1 MSLAVAQPCEAET
14 KPEIWREAEMPVSE
28 LWRARSG
35 ASLTDETIRMRL
47 VGNPAGK
54 KILVLGGISAGREI
68 CGTNGWW
75 KDLAGP
81 SRALNTDDCLIIGLD
96 YPPLDALDPI
106 DLCTEDFA
114 RLVHQALRSIDI
126 DRVDGIIGMSFGG
139 MIGLAFARLYPEAVG
154 QLALL
159 CAAHRPSPM
168 ASAWR
173 LIQRQIL
180 ELARDA
186 GDPERGVAIARQ
198 LAITTYRAPE
208 EFDSRFGEG
217 SEESLISYLGHQG
230 AKYARQM
237 PSGRYQ
243 TLSSAINAHDEVPED
258 ISVPTLVIAADTD
271 RLVPPAICE
280 ELCQRLPHLLGY
292 EIIQSVY
299 GHDAFLK
306 ETEIL
311 DPIVRKFVTA

>member
-1 MSLAVAQPCEAET
+1 MNIAIAELPNAET
-14 KPEIWREAEMPVSE
+14 DPSVVYDVDIPVSE
-28 LWRARSG
+28 TWRAKSG
-35 ASLTDETIRMRL
+35 ASLPGETIRLRF
-47 VGNPAGK
+47 VGNPRGR

-68 CGTNGWW
+68 CGANGWW
-75 KDLAGP
+75 KELAGQ
-81 SRALNTDDCLIIGLD
+81 SCALDTDECLIIGLD
-96 YPPLDALDPI
+96 YPPLHADTPI
-106 DLCTEDFA
+106 DLDTEDFA
-114 RLVHQALRSIDI
+114 RLVHQALRGAGIN
-126 DRVDGIIGMSFGG
+126 RVDGIIGMSFGG
-139 MIGLAFARLYPEAVG
+139 MIGLAFARLYPETVG
-154 QLALL
+154 RLALL

-173 LIQRQIL
+173 LIQKQIL

-208 EFDSRFGEG
+208 EFDARFGEHSG
-217 SEESLISYLGHQG
+217 ESLISYLGHHG
-230 AKYARQM
+230 SKYARAM

-243 TLSSAINAHDEVPED
+243 TLSGAINAHDEAPEE
-258 ISVPTLVIAADTD
+258 IAVPTLVIAADTD

-280 ELCQRLPHLLGY
+280 ELTRRLPQCLGY
-292 EIIQSVY
+292 EIIRSVY

-311 DPIVRKFVTA
+311 DPIVRSFVAA